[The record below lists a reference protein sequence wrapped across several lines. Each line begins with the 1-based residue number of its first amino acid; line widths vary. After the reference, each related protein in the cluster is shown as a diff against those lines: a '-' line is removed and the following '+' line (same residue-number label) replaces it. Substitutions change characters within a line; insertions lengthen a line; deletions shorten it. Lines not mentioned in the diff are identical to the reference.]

1 MHGKYPCIFY
11 FRAMYCDKLFAQ
23 TGFIIIKKTGVTK
36 MTEEIYGDVLFLINF
51 SMDFLSLFI
60 TGKIM
65 HLKLKAWRV
74 LVAASIGGVYGV
86 AALFFPFDGIPLV
99 FANIACAA
107 VMCFTAF
114 QSRGKISSVFL
125 CCLLFYGVGM
135 LLGGAMTALYSRI
148 GKYTGYISIGGSI
161 STVFG
166 DIPIWAFALAAALAA
181 VITYVCGRLVARKG
195 SEEHV
200 RITFGFLGKSA
211 EADCL
216 VDSGNLLS
224 EPITG
229 TPVICLRKEA
239 VSDVFPCEVVS
250 AMQNGGFGAS
260 LDTMRRLRFIPS
272 VSVTGNATVIAAV
285 PDYCYIDTINGK
297 EPKKALIAIDY
308 SDCDFGGTDGIV
320 PKILL

>member
-107 VMCFTAF
+107 VMCFAAF
-114 QSRGKISSVFL
+114 RSRGKISSVFL

-148 GKYTGYISIGGSI
+148 GKYTG
-161 STVFG
+161 
-166 DIPIWAFALAAALAA
+166 
-181 VITYVCGRLVARKG
+181 
-195 SEEHV
+195 
-200 RITFGFLGKSA
+200 
-211 EADCL
+211 
-216 VDSGNLLS
+216 
-224 EPITG
+224 
-229 TPVICLRKEA
+229 
-239 VSDVFPCEVVS
+239 
-250 AMQNGGFGAS
+250 
-260 LDTMRRLRFIPS
+260 
-272 VSVTGNATVIAAV
+272 
-285 PDYCYIDTINGK
+285 
-297 EPKKALIAIDY
+297 
-308 SDCDFGGTDGIV
+308 
-320 PKILL
+320 